1 MKGFINKII
10 NNDCLKV
17 LEKIEDNS
25 IDLIIT
31 SPPYNV
37 GVNYDRYD
45 DLQDVIEYIKF
56 ITEVA
61 KELYRVIKVDGRAC
75 INVPCDGKMKINGH
89 SEKCDISYIVKKVFY
104 ESGFKFRDKIYWDK
118 ENIKSRTAWGS
129 FESASDPNILL
140 KFEEIIVFFKE
151 SKKKIKLNNNIN
163 EIIDRDFVKY
173 SNGHW
178 VIPGEK
184 RNSNGCPAPFPQEIP
199 RRLIELYSYRG
210 DIVLDPFSGNGTTC
224 VVAKKLGRNYIGI
237 ELSEKYFQYSIKRI
251 EKL

>member
-1 MKGFINKII
+1 MDSLINKII
-10 NNDCLKV
+10 NNDCLEV
-17 LEKIEDNS
+17 LKKIEDNS

-37 GVNYDRYD
+37 GVKYDKYNDSREMD
-45 DLQDVIEYIKF
+45 EYINF
-56 ITEVA
+56 LIEVA
-61 KELYRVIKVDGRAC
+61 KELYRVIKVDGRVC
-75 INVPCDGKMKINGH
+75 INIPCDGKMKINGD
-89 SEKCDISYIVKKVFY
+89 SVKCDISYIVKKIFY

-140 KFEEIIVFFKE
+140 KFEEIIVFFKG
-151 SKKKIKLNNNIN
+151 SKKKEKLNNNIN
-163 EIIDRDFVKY
+163 ELIDRDFIKY

-184 RNSNGCPAPFPQEIP
+184 KSNNGCPAPFPQEVP

-237 ELSEKYFQYSIKRI
+237 ELSEKYFEYSIKRI